1 MDVKSLLTP
10 IASRWCVS
18 SALAATGAELLFGMT
33 NGAQFSLGGIF
44 TKVLADAVT
53 FRPPIGA
60 GAVRQYLER
69 PRGYRLIRSCR
80 DRSRSN
86 LKAIAAMIE
95 RFGALLAAIG
105 PLSSAMNLNP
115 VIAGPSCTLAVDAL
129 FISPRNP

>member
-1 MDVKSLLTP
+1 MSN
-10 IASRWCVS
+10 
-18 SALAATGAELLFGMT
+18 ALAATGAELLFGMT
-33 NGAQFSLGGIF
+33 NDAQFSLGGIF
-44 TKVLADAVT
+44 TAVLADAVT

-60 GAVRQYLER
+60 GAVCRYLER
-69 PRGYRLIRSCR
+69 PRGYRLIRSYR

-105 PLSSAMNLNP
+105 PLFSAMDLDP
-115 VIAGPSCTLAVDAL
+115 VIAGPSGTLAVDAL